1 MIFLS
6 RAEDAEGASAQRHSM
21 QGARTRSVESPWAC
35 QVILLARTERAENTE
50 TSFDIRAPINAG
62 QCEIQRDAACCV
74 STTTISNFHFKLQ
87 TSCFL
92 LHAGCVSTTTI
103 SNFHFKLQTSCFL
116 LHSGACQTSKPCS
129 ARILLPMATAA
140 LINTRFLMMYC
151 PSSVNTTGKCDQT
164 K

>member
-6 RAEDAEGASAQRHSM
+6 RAEDAEDAEMGVDCSA
-21 QGARTRSVESPWAC
+21 T
-35 QVILLARTERAENTE
+35 
-50 TSFDIRAPINAG
+50 INAD
-62 QCEIQRDAACCV
+62 QCEIQRDAADCV
-74 STTTISNFHFKLQ
+74 SSTTISNFHFKLQ
-87 TSCFL
+87 TSCFKL
-92 LHAGCVSTTTI
+92 PTSLARAEDAEDAVSSFDIRAPIRAAQCEIQRDAADCVSSTTI

-151 PSSVNTTGKCDQT
+151 PSRVNTTGKCDQT